1 MALNHIP
8 VQPTSGKSVLF
19 TVPKGAPQCQVTI
32 QNRSASIDIAIGDT
46 TIGAVTGANAG
57 VKIAAGGQIQ
67 LLLNSEDTVYA
78 YSGSAFSTEY
88 VVVLYSYVSTWDG
101 RR

>member
-32 QNRSASIDIAIGDT
+32 QNRIATIDIAIGDT
-46 TIGAVTGANAG
+46 TIGTGANSG